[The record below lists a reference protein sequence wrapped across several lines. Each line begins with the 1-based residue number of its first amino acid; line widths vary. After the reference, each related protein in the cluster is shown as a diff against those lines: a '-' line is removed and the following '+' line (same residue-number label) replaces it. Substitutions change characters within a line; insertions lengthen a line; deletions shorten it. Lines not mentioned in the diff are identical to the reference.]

1 MLCSRDHPRVCGEHI
16 EIIDPSDVN
25 AGSSPRMRGTPSRG
39 NCAWC
44 RRRDHPRVCGEH
56 LEPSPVQNSTAGSS
70 PRMRGTPVSLSSIVN
85 TRGIIPAYAGNTLAA
100 QSSKSST
107 GDHPRVCGEHLSAM
121 SFVVFIGGSSPRMRG
136 TLSTVNWSIRDR
148 GIIPAYAG
156 NTAIF
161 PTSAFIIRDH
171 PRVCG
176 EHCGFGYFGS
186 GA

>member
-56 LEPSPVQNSTAGSS
+56 LRGLHALVAEQGSS
-70 PRMRGTPVSLSSIVN
+70 PRMRGTPADCRFLFPEP
-85 TRGIIPAYAGNTLAA
+85 GIIPAYAGNTRHQADRKA
-100 QSSKSST
+100 RS
-107 GDHPRVCGEHLSAM
+107 GDHPRVCGEHGGG
-121 SFVVFIGGSSPRMRG
+121 VVFSSPSMGSSPRMRG
-136 TLSTVNWSIRDR
+136 TPTGGGYAVEEM

-156 NTAIF
+156 NTTR
-161 PTSAFIIRDH
+161 P
-171 PRVCG
+171 
-176 EHCGFGYFGS
+176 
-186 GA
+186 